1 MLPKSKEG
9 TRDDPCWINGSRIV
23 DVRVVFRG
31 VFTFC
36 RGGECS
42 QGLNNQD
49 CENSILQIVNN
60 QPAHI
65 QYLSGEMLFCYLLH
79 ACSRSYYLSRS
90 GTLGPSSIAA
100 GSDLIMLKAGVMMF
114 LHHVCFDMGIKKSI
128 SRLMEFLKCAL
139 SNHHD

>member
-1 MLPKSKEG
+1 MIHAWLELVEEAVLPKSKEG
-9 TRDDPCWINGSRIV
+9 TKDDPCWINGSRIV

-79 ACSRSYYLSRS
+79 ACSRSYLV
-90 GTLGPSSIAA
+90 L
-100 GSDLIMLKAGVMMF
+100 
-114 LHHVCFDMGIKKSI
+114 SI
-128 SRLMEFLKCAL
+128 SKWDFGPFIQCRGFGLDHAEGGRDDVSPSCLFRYGY
-139 SNHHD
+139 